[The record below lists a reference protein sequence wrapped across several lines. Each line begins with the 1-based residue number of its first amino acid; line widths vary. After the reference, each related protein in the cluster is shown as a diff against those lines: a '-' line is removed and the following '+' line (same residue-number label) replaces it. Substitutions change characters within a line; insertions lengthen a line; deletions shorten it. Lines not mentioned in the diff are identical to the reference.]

1 VPWGL
6 RPAVSAGAAIVLL
19 ILVTWFAV
27 ELITAGGQT
36 GLAERIFGAAQALW
50 PLAVVVSC
58 GLAARTATGPS
69 PAPVAPP
76 SFN

>member
-1 VPWGL
+1 
-6 RPAVSAGAAIVLL
+6 VLL
-19 ILVTWFAV
+19 TLLTWFAV

-58 GLAARTATGPS
+58 GRAARTATLS
-69 PAPVAPP
+69 SRACIAPAA
-76 SFN
+76 SRDH